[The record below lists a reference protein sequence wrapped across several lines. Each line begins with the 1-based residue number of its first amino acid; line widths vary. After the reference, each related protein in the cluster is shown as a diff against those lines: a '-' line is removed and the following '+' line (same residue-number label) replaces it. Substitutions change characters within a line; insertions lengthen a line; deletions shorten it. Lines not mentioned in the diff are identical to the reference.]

1 MQCEP
6 RHRSTGAIRDIPKL
20 VFTRMVIEE
29 AVRRHPVKFLA

>member
-6 RHRSTGAIRDIPKL
+6 PHRSTEAIRDIPKL

-29 AVRRHPVKFLA
+29 AMRRHAVKFLA